1 MRVTTRNRRGD
12 CYICGK
18 ETRKQIVM
26 NLGYEAITFELCRS
40 CARQLANGLVREL
53 DKEKQK

>member
-18 ETRKQIVM
+18 EIRKQMVM
-26 NLGYEAITFELCRS
+26 YLGYEAITFELCHS
-40 CARQLANGLVREL
+40 CARKLAKGIVREL